1 MTKQL
6 IFFVYLG
13 SNIKSIEKDI
23 DVGKRIPWTAANK
36 VSCVWKPNVLD
47 NMKQQAR
54 LTVESALLYGST
66 TWMLYAILN
75 ID

>member
-23 DVGKRIPWTAANK
+23 DVGKRIP
-36 VSCVWKPNVLD
+36 
-47 NMKQQAR
+47 
-54 LTVESALLYGST
+54 
-66 TWMLYAILN
+66 
-75 ID
+75 